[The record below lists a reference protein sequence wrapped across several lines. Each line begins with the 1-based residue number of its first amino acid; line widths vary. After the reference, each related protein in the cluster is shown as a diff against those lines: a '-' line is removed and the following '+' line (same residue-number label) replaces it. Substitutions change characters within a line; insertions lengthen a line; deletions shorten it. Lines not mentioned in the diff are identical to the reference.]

1 MFSVVQSKLTRGG
14 YSELVST
21 LFSGVFLLFVTRSV
35 SAPSA
40 TSKAITTGANVR
52 KLPGH
57 IPSAADQLTPEG
69 SLPGAQRL
77 NLAFTLPLKDLIGL
91 DELLRGIYDPTN
103 PDFRHY
109 LTPEQFSERFGASE
123 ASYQSVVTFARSH
136 NLTITATHPNRLV
149 LDVNATVAEIE
160 QAFHL
165 KLRVYNHPNENRKF
179 FAPDSEPSVDQ
190 GLPILHISGLDNYWL
205 PHPNFKSTPI
215 DQMDGVKPRSGSG
228 PSGTYAGTD
237 FRKAYVPGTQLT
249 GTGQSVGLL
258 EFDSYYSSDITAYNN
273 QIGLAVGGPQLVNVS
288 VDGGVSQPGAGNGE
302 VALDIEMVIAMAP
315 GVSKIYVYEAPNP
328 SPWVDLLSKMANDN
342 LAKQLS
348 CSWGGGSPDL
358 GAENIFKQMA
368 AQGQSFFNAS
378 GDSDAF
384 VGLVDFPS
392 DSTNIIQVGGT
403 TLNTGVNGSWSSE
416 TVWNWGR
423 GTGSSGG
430 ISTYYRLPI
439 WQQGISMALNQG
451 STLMRNTPDVALTA
465 DDIFTISDRGVRS
478 TVGGTSCAAPL
489 WAALMALVNQKAAA
503 RGLPALGFVNPAL
516 YQIGKGP
523 NYTNCFHDITS
534 GNNTWTRSRSEFFAV
549 TGYDLCTGWGTPNGT
564 NFINSLVPDATI
576 SIVNR
581 PFLLTPKLSD
591 GRFSF
596 ILSGDAGFRYAIETT
611 TNFSEWTVMA
621 ILTNSVGVVPFLDTN
636 LLTSPLQAYRAR
648 VIP

>member
-1 MFSVVQSKLTRGG
+1 MS
-14 YSELVST
+14 
-21 LFSGVFLLFVTRSV
+21 
-35 SAPSA
+35 
-40 TSKAITTGANVR
+40 
-52 KLPGH
+52 
-57 IPSAADQLTPEG
+57 
-69 SLPGAQRL
+69 
-77 NLAFTLPLKDLIGL
+77 LAFTLPLNNPAGL
-91 DELLRGIYDPTN
+91 DELLQGIYDPAS
-103 PDFRHY
+103 PDYRHY
-109 LTPEQFSERFGASE
+109 LTPEQFSERFGATE
-123 ASYQSVVTFARSH
+123 ASYQKVIAFARNNH
-136 NLTITATHPNRLV
+136 LTIAATHPNRLV
-149 LDVNATVAEIE
+149 LDVNGTIADIE
-160 QAFHL
+160 QALHL
-165 KLRVYNHPNENRKF
+165 KFRVYNHPNENRKF
-179 FAPDSEPSVDQ
+179 YAPDSEPSVDG

-205 PHPNFKSTPI
+205 AHPKVKSKPI
-215 DQMDGVKPRSGSG
+215 DQEDGLRPRSGSG

-258 EFDSYYSSDITAYNN
+258 EFDGYYSSDITAYKS
-273 QIGLAVGGPQLVNVS
+273 QIGIATSSPQLVNVP
-288 VDGGVSQPGAGNGE
+288 VDGGVAQPGSGNGE

-315 GVSKIYVYEAPNP
+315 GISKIYIYEAPNP

-348 CSWGGGSPDL
+348 CSWGGGPPDS
-358 GAENIFKQMA
+358 GSETIFKQMA

-403 TLNTGVNGSWSSE
+403 TLSTGASGSWSSE

-430 ISTYYRLPI
+430 VSTYYRLPI
-439 WQQGISMALNQG
+439 WQQGLSMALNQG
-451 STLMRNTPDVALTA
+451 STVMRNTPDVALTA
-465 DDIFTISDRGVRS
+465 DDIFIVSDSGVRS

-489 WAALMALVNQKAAA
+489 WAAFIALVNQKAAA
-503 RGLPALGFVNPAL
+503 TGLPPVGFVNPAL

-534 GNNTWTRSRSEFFAV
+534 GNNTWNRSRTEFFAV

-564 NFINSLVPDATI
+564 NLINALVPDAII

-581 PFLLTPKLSD
+581 PLLLTAKLSND
-591 GRFSF
+591 GHFNF

-611 TNFSEWTVMA
+611 TNLSDWTVLA
-621 ILTNSVGVVPFLDTN
+621 ILTNSVGVAPFADTN
-636 LLTSPLQAYRAR
+636 ALTSPFQAYRAR
-648 VIP
+648 LVP